1 MSKLKDL
8 LAAIDEEDENP
19 QDEVEVFADSVKQAL
34 ELAAREL
41 RVDISSLDY
50 DILEKGTKGVLGMGR
65 QPYRVLVRQLK
76 TEHEEKYTDLEE
88 LDQKFA
94 RPSDT
99 DQDLR
104 PAEKIQEGKYK
115 IRVTRSGVWLTVTPA
130 SSGRRMVE
138 TSDIQNRLL
147 AMRIANADLKKLE
160 KEVRAPSNKP
170 IKIGDWAP
178 NPEYDGTLT
187 VEMSEDEMKVFVHF
201 VPPRFS
207 GCHVEA
213 DEVISALKRAGV
225 VSGIQEQRIKEYLD
239 FMDYSRPLLAAE
251 GVPPRHGKDSYVDYK
266 VRVNKNNVSFSEDE
280 KGQVDFKNL
289 DLLEN
294 VVVGQMLAVKV
305 PAQQGIPGRTVTNRV
320 LPAKSGKDVPFRYG
334 KGTMLSEDGTELSAE
349 INGQVVFLN
358 QKISVEPVYIVK
370 GDVSLETG
378 NVVFL
383 GSVVIGGNVQDNFVV
398 KAAGNIE
405 VKGSVGKAFL
415 EAEGDIIVRQGMNG
429 REEGKIE
436 STGGSVYANFIQLC
450 HVYAEKDVIAS
461 EGILHSRV
469 DAVNRVLCHGK
480 RAKIVGGLIRAGDE
494 VNASVIGADSFTKT
508 EVRVGIN
515 PKVLQQISDM
525 ENVKKQVEEDLE
537 KLNKDVT
544 TLNSQKL
551 VSGGKLPPDKV
562 EMLQKLIQQKEK
574 GQSRIDEI
582 KMELEEL
589 KEYMGMLEQKGKVCA
604 EKVVYPGVE
613 IFIKDKRFAAKDP
626 YNHIKFS
633 LEGGEIKLSEY
644 EKPEISEEVSRI
656 ARIRKRR

>member
-8 LAAIDEEDENP
+8 LAAIDDEDESPEN
-19 QDEVEVFADSVKQAL
+19 EIEVFADSVKQAL
-34 ELAAREL
+34 ELASKDLGVE
-41 RVDISSLDY
+41 ISSLDY
-50 DILEKGTKGVLGMGR
+50 DILVKGTKGVLGMGR

-76 TEHEEKYTDLEE
+76 VEHEDKYGDLEE
-88 LDQKFA
+88 LDQKLS
-94 RPSDT
+94 RTVET
-99 DQDLR
+99 DIEFKHV
-104 PAEKIQEGKYK
+104 EKTQEGKFK
-115 IRVTRSGVWLTVTPA
+115 VRVTRTGIWLTVTPA
-130 SSGRRMVE
+130 SPGRKAVE
-138 TSDIQNRLL
+138 SADIQNRLL
-147 AMRIANADLKKLE
+147 AMRVTNADLRKIE
-160 KEVRAPSNKP
+160 KEVRSPSSKP
-170 IKIGDWAP
+170 VKVGDWIP
-178 NPEYDGTLT
+178 NPEYDGSLT
-187 VEMSEDEMKVFVHF
+187 VEVSEDEMKVFVHF

-207 GCHVEA
+207 GSHL
-213 DEVISALKRAGV
+213 EVDDVVSALKRAGV
-225 VSGIQEQRIKEYLD
+225 LSGIQEQRIRDYLD
-239 FMDYSRPLLAAE
+239 QMDYSRPLLAAE
-251 GVPPRHGKDSYVDYK
+251 GMPPRHGKDAFVDYK

-294 VVVGQMLAVKV
+294 VVVGQILAVKV
-305 PAQQGIPGRTVTNRV
+305 PAQQGIPGRSIANRI
-320 LPAKSGKDVPFRYG
+320 LPARSGKDTPFRYG
-334 KGTMLSEDGTELSAE
+334 KGTILSEDGTELSAE

-358 QKISVEPVYIVK
+358 GKISVEPVYVVK

-415 EAEGDIIVRQGMNG
+415 EAEGDIIVRQGMMG
-429 REEGKIE
+429 REEAKIE
-436 STGGSVYANFIQLC
+436 STGGSVYANFIQSC

-461 EGILHSRV
+461 EGILHSHV

-480 RAKIVGGLIRAGDE
+480 RARVVGGVIRAGDE

-537 KLNKDVT
+537 KLNKDIT

-551 VSGGKLPPDKV
+551 VSGGKLPPDKL
-562 EMLQKLIQQKEK
+562 EMLQKLTQQKEK
-574 GQSRIDEI
+574 GQTRVEEL

-589 KEYMGMLEQKGKVCA
+589 KEYLGMLEQKGKVCA

-613 IFIKDKRFAAKDP
+613 IYIKDKRFAAKDP